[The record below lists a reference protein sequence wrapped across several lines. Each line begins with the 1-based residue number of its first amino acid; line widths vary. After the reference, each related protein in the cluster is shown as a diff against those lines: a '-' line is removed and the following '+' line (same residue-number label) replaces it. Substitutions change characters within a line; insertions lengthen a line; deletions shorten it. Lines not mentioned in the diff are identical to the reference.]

1 MNDRALTGKELAF
14 ANHVIDGENLTEAR
28 RKAGYSQ
35 RLSLRNQ
42 ASDAQH
48 LRNKPHISAMIE
60 VAQAQIA
67 EALAV
72 SREDVAKELEYMG
85 FARLTDWVE
94 IRDGTLIIKDA
105 DSVPERALAAL
116 AEVVQHTSHREGE
129 AQSSTLRIK
138 LHDKRSSLEALSKLL
153 GFDKEQPEAHKR
165 VKVTRMTVR
174 ATETGEERT
183 IDAMSETVE
192 VEEGVPPIPDGADAY

>member
-1 MNDRALTGKELAF
+1 MSDRALTGKELAF

-60 VAQAQIA
+60 AAQAQIA
-67 EALAV
+67 GSIAS
-72 SREDVAKELEYMG
+72 SREDVARELEMMG
-85 FARLTDWVE
+85 FARLTDVIEW
-94 IRDGTLIIKDA
+94 RDGTIAIKEID
-105 DSVPERALAAL
+105 DIPERALAAL
-116 AEVVQHTSHREGE
+116 AKVTQHTAYRDGE
-129 AQSSTLRIK
+129 AVSQTMRFE
-138 LHDKRSSLEALSKLL
+138 LHDKRASLEALVKLM
-153 GFDKEQPEAHKR
+153 GWDKDAARPKR

-174 ATETGEERT
+174 ATETT
-183 IDAMSETVE
+183 IDAINETVE
-192 VEEGVPPIPDGADAY
+192 VDEGGTPD